1 MKQRDKIVHDNDLN
15 TSGGK
20 WGHFFGGVTVGT
32 LGTLA
37 LAVAAAAVGNKK
49 QDDKKMKM
57 KKTNEISYIPPSPS
71 LSAYDQGNV
80 VGPYTKI
87 YPYLY
92 K

>member
-1 MKQRDKIVHDNDLN
+1 MKQRDKIVNDNDLN

-32 LGTLA
+32 FGTLA

-49 QDDKKMKM
+49 QDDKKMEM
-57 KKTNEISYIPPSPS
+57 TKTNEISYIPPSPS
-71 LSAYDQGNV
+71 LPKYEISNQSD
-80 VGPYTKI
+80 PYQKI
-87 YPYLY
+87 APEWY